1 MFNFD
6 LEVVDAIYNWVS
18 VDEDKRRGKTYRFL
32 MERFIQ
38 GFLPKLLLDVQWELI
53 RNVIRQFI
61 I

>member
-32 MERFIQ
+32 METRKYAEQIS
-38 GFLPKLLLDVQWELI
+38 LE
-53 RNVIRQFI
+53 R
-61 I
+61 